1 MRELLIVASAF
12 GLALS
17 SAAFSA
23 GWAQERD
30 LPPLKGEDRPRDFR
44 DVTDEQ
50 FAEKATLINLMEIT
64 LGNHAALKARR
75 ADIQQFAN
83 QLKKDH
89 TDAKHQLEMIAVKRR
104 LTLPTKLDAKHQ
116 SKVDKLIALP
126 GDEFD
131 RAYVKEMVDGHSMA
145 TVLYEHESQNGKV
158 SELKAYAG
166 QTLPTVRR
174 HYQKA
179 MQLWNDYFVAIR

>member
-1 MRELLIVASAF
+1 MRNRAFVFAFAF
-12 GLALS
+12 GTMALAPVW
-17 SAAFSA
+17 
-23 GWAQERD
+23 GQERD
-30 LPPLKGEDRPRDFR
+30 LPPLKGEERPFDFR

-64 LGNHAALKARR
+64 LGNHAAVKARR

-83 QLKKDH
+83 QLRKEH
-89 TDAKHQLEMIAVKRR
+89 TDANHQLEMIAVKRR
-104 LTLPTKLDAKHQ
+104 LTLPKKLDAKHQ

-131 RAYVKEMVDGHSMA
+131 RAYVRQMVDGHSMA

-166 QTLPTVRR
+166 QTLPTIRR

-179 MQLWNDYFVAIR
+179 LQLWNDYFVSIR